1 MSHRCCYCQKPFTR
15 AGSKR
20 HHEKYT
26 CWKRI
31 ENGHDKLPLVD
42 LPSSTAITRVD
53 APKIAFPTE
62 KQNGIPNGIER
73 GIAFRFVT
81 LIWKNCLSPP
91 PTIHYCYGVW
101 QHGFQDMKDAGIQFH
116 EGVPTTFHLQKWFPK
131 GGLLVLDDL
140 MVEGG
145 EDKELLDLFTKH
157 SHHQNITVLY
167 LCQDMFPPGKYAK
180 SISRNAHY
188 VIAFKNPRDQLGM
201 RNLLFQA
208 FPTCWQDMMDVYQKV
223 TERPFGYT
231 VLDLHPASDDRKRV
245 FSHLLTHEGYP
256 RWHRR
261 IKKEDV

>member
-1 MSHRCCYCQKPFTR
+1 MCK
-15 AGSKR
+15 
-20 HHEKYT
+20 T
-26 CWKRI
+26 CFI
-31 ENGHDKLPLVD
+31 ESLLLGHLEELF
-42 LPSSTAITRVD
+42 L
-53 APKIAFPTE
+53 
-62 KQNGIPNGIER
+62 N
-73 GIAFRFVT
+73 
-81 LIWKNCLSPP
+81 PP
-91 PTIHYCYGVW
+91 PIIHYCYGAW
-101 QHGFQDMKDAGIQFH
+101 QDGFRDMEDAGIQFH
-116 EGVPTTFHLQKWFPK
+116 EGVPTTFHLQNWFPK

-167 LCQDMFPPGKYAK
+167 LCQDMFPPGKYAN
-180 SISRNAHY
+180 SIS
-188 VIAFKNPRDQLGM
+188 K
-201 RNLLFQA
+201 NLLLQA

-261 IKKEDV
+261 IKKENV